1 MLDRLVSEGLE
12 ELHFRNDPQSGLKA
26 IIAIHSTSRGPALG
40 GCRFIE
46 YETDEQAL
54 ADAIRLARGM
64 SFKAALANVP
74 QGGGKSVIM
83 KPVGGYDEKALF
95 QAFGDFVE
103 SLGGRYITAV
113 DSGTTSAIMDVVATR
128 SGHVTSTTEEG
139 NPSGYTADGVL
150 HGIRAAVRHRLG
162 RDTLKGLHV
171 AIQGVGNVGEPLA
184 RALHREGAR
193 LTLADVD
200 EQRVRTVA
208 RETGGEVVSPD
219 AISAVACDIFAP
231 CGLGG
236 ALNRDSIAG
245 LRCDIVAGSANN
257 QLKTVEDGGRLH
269 ERGILYAPDYVINAG
284 GLIHCSL
291 NHLGTD
297 ASVIRSRTAQIADTL
312 TAIFERAD
320 AQSRPTSEVADA
332 LARERL
338 AEAGRNPWHP
348 SAGPRED
355 VESPAAHSAAAG

>member
-12 ELHFRNDPQSGLKA
+12 ALHFRNDPQSGLKA

-40 GCRFIE
+40 GCRFIQ

-83 KPVGGYDEKALF
+83 KPAGGYDEKALF
-95 QAFGDFVE
+95 EAFGDFVE

-113 DSGTTSAIMDVVATR
+113 DSGTTSAIMDIVATR
-128 SGHVTSTTEEG
+128 SGHVTSTTKEG

-150 HGIRAAVRHRLG
+150 HGIRAAVRHRMG
-162 RDTLKGLHV
+162 RDDLKGLHV

-184 RALHREGAR
+184 LALHREGVR
-193 LTLADVD
+193 LTLADVN
-200 EQRVRTVA
+200 EQRVRAVA
-208 RETGGEVVSPD
+208 RETGGEVISPD
-219 AISAVACDIFAP
+219 AVSTVACDILAP

-236 ALNRDSIAG
+236 TLNGDSIDD
-245 LRCDIVAGSANN
+245 LCCDIVAGSANN
-257 QLKTVEDGGRLH
+257 QLKTPEDGARLH
-269 ERGILYAPDYVINAG
+269 QRGILYAPDYVINAG

-291 NHLGTD
+291 NHLGTHSSD
-297 ASVIRSRTAQIADTL
+297 IRARTAQIADTL
-312 TAIFERAD
+312 TAIFERAQ
-320 AQSRPTSEVADA
+320 AESRPTSEVADT

-338 AEAGRNPWHP
+338 AEAAQNPWRP
-348 SAGPRED
+348 SVGSLAGTET
-355 VESPAAHSAAAG
+355 AHRSSAAAG